1 MPFLCLCGSFPVKSV
16 QQRKQKNNMLSTDF
30 RRADRQF
37 VSFVPK
43 TCADAID
50 LFTRHRDMGLNPDM
64 YPECFVHCAR
74 ALPDKEL
81 DKFHRF
87 IINPNGDIEKGGEA
101 PSIIDLQLEKER
113 EQLLL
118 EATKRDSVA
127 LVIPEEDDEEEKTL
141 IDDDFRREPCSL
153 ESLQEEKTC
162 CSETPA
168 CSCSDEKEFLVVS
181 NGN

>member
-1 MPFLCLCGSFPVKSV
+1 
-16 QQRKQKNNMLSTDF
+16 MLTTNF
-30 RRADRQF
+30 RRADRRF
-37 VSFVPK
+37 VNFVPK

-74 ALPDKEL
+74 ALTNEEL

-101 PSIIDLQLEKER
+101 PSIIDQQLEAER
-113 EQLLL
+113 HQLLL

-127 LVIPEEDDEEEKTL
+127 LAIPEEDDDLSSQEEKTEEEKTL
-141 IDDDFRREPCSL
+141 
-153 ESLQEEKTC
+153 QEEVKDYMMISQC
-162 CSETPA
+162 
-168 CSCSDEKEFLVVS
+168 
-181 NGN
+181 